1 MSQDICLKKFINKT
15 YFINI
20 ITLKQ
25 RYYLFYCQYSLNKNL
40 CGIFLTSFFLVCC
53 SILLKI
59 K

>member
-40 CGIFLTSFFLVCC
+40 CGIFLTSFF
-53 SILLKI
+53 
-59 K
+59 